1 MAYEKKTKR
10 FPEKT
15 QKMPKISKQA
25 PYGTCYN
32 EGKIIKDLREV

>member
-1 MAYEKKTKR
+1 MASEKNPKR

-25 PYGTCYN
+25 LYGTCYN
-32 EGKIIKDLREV
+32 EGKITQDLWEV

>member
-1 MAYEKKTKR
+1 MASEKKTKR

-32 EGKIIKDLREV
+32 EGKITRDLREV